1 MKKILLLL
9 VLLVMAVG
17 VQAQTA
23 AGRTAST
30 KVSDALGLMPARDQ
44 AEFGRLM
51 DDLVSTGAEGID
63 LMTSMFEDTNNVPVS
78 YALSGWAA
86 YVSAP
91 GREAARKSFAEGI
104 ARALKKSGDP
114 VVQAYYIRLL
124 QRCGGDESVPVLAE
138 YLGDGQLGDP
148 ARCAL
153 LAIGT
158 PAARALVPEETSL
171 TLHYDAPVGRI
182 ADLYAQVQRKG
193 ESAVPPLRK
202 ALQSSDRAYRN
213 AALRFIQPYLGEP
226 VYNALVKE
234 LKKAKPEVK
243 SDIIT
248 YLGLQN
254 AQSALPAI
262 LPYIGDADPEV
273 STAAMWAAT
282 RMGAPEAPVA
292 IAAVMS
298 DGQTPDAVR
307 EAARDCL
314 LSTKGNV
321 VADLAAAA
329 VQDGSPAGQVD
340 ALSILSERRATDKA
354 DIVLAATGSNNA
366 EVATAAYAALQ
377 NVVGT
382 RQLAALYP
390 LVGSADG
397 VRLPLAQQAVIAALD
412 GVSVAD
418 QVATVKAQMARSGD
432 AASRYYVVLAAT
444 GSPEALQIITD
455 GFESGDAAAKEQALT
470 ALLSWKGL
478 GATDELY
485 KIAKAGDA
493 AYAGKALDGFVS
505 RVAASGATPEL
516 KQIML
521 TEAMDIA
528 STPARKATILKKMGD
543 TGTLQAMVL
552 AGNYL
557 NSTDPAVQQAAVNV
571 IYNTAL
577 ARKDLYGPVVTDLL
591 EKAVAVSTNPD
602 QRYQVEEANKHIAA
616 MPKEGGFVSM
626 FNGKD
631 FAGWKGLVEN
641 PVKRAQMSAQE
652 LAAKQKV
659 ADEAMRRDWQVADG
673 LLSFVGDGYDNICTE
688 KQYGDFEMY
697 VDWRLDPNGKEP
709 DAGIYLRGTPQVQ
722 IWDTSRRNVGAQVG
736 SGGLYNNKV
745 NESKPSHVADNKL
758 GHWNTFFIRMV
769 GDRVSV
775 WLNGEQVVDNVI
787 MENYWDRSQPI
798 PAIDQIE
805 LQAHGSRVDYRN
817 LYINEL
823 PRTEPYELSA
833 EEQKEGFKVLF
844 DGTNMHEWIG
854 NTRDYVSNDGMIS
867 LVPHEGSYGGNL
879 YTKDEYKDFV
889 FRFEF
894 KLTPGANNGL
904 GIRTPTEGDAAYVGM
919 ELQILDNDAPIYKN
933 LEPYQYHGSVYGVIP
948 AKRGALK
955 PVGEWNYQ
963 EVIAKG
969 NHIKVILNGEVIVDG
984 DIAKASDNGK
994 ATADHKQ
1001 HPGLLN
1007 EKGHIGF
1014 LGHGS
1019 EVHFRNIRIKEL

>member
-193 ESAVPPLRK
+193 ESAVPQLLK
-202 ALQSSDRAYRN
+202 ALKNSDRAYRN

-314 LSTKGNV
+314 LSTKGKV

-329 VQDGSPAGQVD
+329 VQDGLPAGQVD

-354 DIVLAATGSNNA
+354 DIVLTATGSNNA

-505 RVAASGATPEL
+505 RVAASGVTPEL

-823 PRTEPYELSA
+823 PRTAPYELSA

>member
-171 TLHYDAPVGRI
+171 TIHYDAPVGRI

-193 ESAVPPLRK
+193 ESAVPQLLK
-202 ALQSSDRAYRN
+202 ALKNSDRAYRN

-314 LSTKGNV
+314 LSTKGKV

-329 VQDGSPAGQVD
+329 VQDGLPAGQVD
-340 ALSILSERRATDKA
+340 ALLILSERRATDKA

-505 RVAASGATPEL
+505 RVAASGVTPEL

-823 PRTEPYELSA
+823 PRTAPYELSA